1 MGLYADFAPRR
12 TRQIVADVVAVV
24 VIVVSILLGV
34 AVSSAINVLGGVWA
48 QLEQAGAGFEDTMG
62 EIGETLGDVPLIGG
76 GIRGPFDAAS
86 GAGGSLADAGRTGQA
101 AVETL
106 ATIAG
111 IGVALLPITVVLLVW
126 LWPRIRFVRRSAETR
141 ALLRLE
147 DGEAILALR
156 ALDDAT
162 ARELAAISPRVVQG
176 WRAGDGAVVHR
187 LAELEAREAGVRL
200 PERIVVGGLPG
211 GTGAPR

>member
-1 MGLYADFAPRR
+1 MSLYADFAARR
-12 TRQIVADVVAVV
+12 TRQIVADVVAVS

-34 AVSSAINVLGGVWA
+34 AVHGAIAVLGGVWA
-48 QLEQAGAGFEDTMG
+48 QLEEAGTGFEDTMG

-111 IGVALLPITVVLLVW
+111 IGVALLPIAVVLLVW
-126 LWPRIRFVRRSAETR
+126 LWPRVRFMRRSAETR

-162 ARELAAISPRVVQG
+162 AAELAVISPRPMRAWQ
-176 WRAGDGAVVHR
+176 AGDAVVVRR

-200 PERIVVGGLPG
+200 TGGASPSG
-211 GTGAPR
+211 SIGPAGSRR